1 MSGARTYDGATNPA
15 TIAPLERILADGRR
29 TGAFRPVD
37 TKVAASLI
45 QRSIDGLPLAL
56 DQDPDLDLDAYAE
69 SLLTLIE
76 DGLIADRT

>member
-1 MSGARTYDGATNPA
+1 MRSDLLTR
-15 TIAPLERILADGRR
+15 
-29 TGAFRPVD
+29 
-37 TKVAASLI
+37 KVAASLI